1 MLALFKYSADLMIL
15 LKFDESK
22 LVDPISTPILGQKLD
37 DDVKGMVRAT
47 GPHVVC
53 R

>member
-1 MLALFKYSADLMIL
+1 MLSLFKYSADLMTL
-15 LKFDESK
+15 LKFAESK

-37 DDVKGMVRAT
+37 DVKGMVRAT
-47 GPHVVC
+47 GPQVVC